1 MNRRSKELDALL
13 NELVDIIFWDGDV
26 KTGVLEFGRPIAP
39 ELPDSNR
46 YSLYIFGEGYLYFY
60 KTHVKRVKEHI

>member
-1 MNRRSKELDALL
+1 MNRRSQELDALL
-13 NELVDIIFWDGDV
+13 NKLVDITFMDGEE
-26 KTGVLEFGRPIAP
+26 KTGVLEYDMPMGPG
-39 ELPDSNR
+39 LPFSSK

>member
-1 MNRRSKELDALL
+1 MTRRSKELDELL

-39 ELPDSNR
+39 ELPNSNR